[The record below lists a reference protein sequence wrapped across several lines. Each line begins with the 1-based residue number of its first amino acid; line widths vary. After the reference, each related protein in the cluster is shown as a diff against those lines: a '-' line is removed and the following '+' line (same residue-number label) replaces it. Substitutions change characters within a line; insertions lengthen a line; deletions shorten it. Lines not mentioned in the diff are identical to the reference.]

1 MKKSCSILILI
12 SGILLISACSSIQEP
27 NQELAPK
34 VEIEKFMGTWYVHGY
49 TPTAIDK
56 DAWNGTETYER
67 LPNGK
72 IQTTYEFRK
81 GSSDEKLKTY
91 HPVGTIVNTQTNAEW
106 RMRFFGIINAA
117 YYILYVDSN
126 HAFTVIGHPNKK
138 YAWIMS
144 RKSEIDED
152 RYSQLRNELVKREYD
167 LSNFERMRH
176 E

>member
-1 MKKSCSILILI
+1 MKKTCSTFT
-12 SGILLISACSSIQEP
+12 LISAILLLAACTSNPVP
-27 NQELAPK
+27 NQELAEK
-34 VEIEKFMGTWYVHGY
+34 VDIEKFMGTWYVHGY

-56 DAWNGTETYER
+56 NAWNGTETYER

-81 GSSDEKLKTY
+81 ESPDGKLKTY
-91 HPVGTIVNTQTNAEW
+91 HPVGTIVNSETNAEW

-117 YYILYVDSN
+117 YYILYVDPD
-126 HAFTVIGHPNKK
+126 HTFTVIGHPNKK

-144 RKSEIDED
+144 REPEIGEE
-152 RYSQLRNELVKREYD
+152 RYSRLRNELVKREYD

>member
-1 MKKSCSILILI
+1 MKNICSPLILV
-12 SGILLISACSSIQEP
+12 SGFLLLAACTSNPVP
-27 NQELAPK
+27 NQELAEK
-34 VEIEKFMGTWYVHGY
+34 VDIEKFMGVWYVHGY

-56 DAWNGTETYER
+56 NAWNGTETYEQ

-81 GSSDEKLKTY
+81 GSAEGKLKTY
-91 HPVGTIVNTQTNAEW
+91 HPVGTIVNTETNAEW

-117 YYILYVDSN
+117 YYILYVDPD
-126 HAFTVIGHPNKK
+126 HTFTVIGHPNKK
-138 YAWIMS
+138 FAWIMS
-144 RKSEIDED
+144 REPEIKED
-152 RYSQLRNELVKREYD
+152 RYSELRRELKEREYD